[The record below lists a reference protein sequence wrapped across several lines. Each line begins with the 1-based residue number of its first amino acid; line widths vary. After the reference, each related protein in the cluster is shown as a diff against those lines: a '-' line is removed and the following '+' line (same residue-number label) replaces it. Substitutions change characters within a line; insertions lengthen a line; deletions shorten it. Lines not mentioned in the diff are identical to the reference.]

1 MCRVTVTA
9 KGGNRPT
16 SNLFYHLKTKHVLE
30 YAESQRLRSAQT
42 PATPATQQQTSIVQ
56 AFSKSTAYDRK
67 SKRWSDIT
75 RAITTYLC
83 KDMVPFYTV
92 EHSGFKEMIKTL
104 DARYEPLRRKYFSE
118 TEMPK
123 LYSELRD
130 KVEKD
135 LRQLLTVCCLFA
147 PEFNFVFESCIL
159 HNKCFKNDIFFA
171 FLHLNLYRDIYRY
184 RDRIRFIP

>member
-1 MCRVTVTA
+1 MAASAETA
-9 KGGNRPT
+9 EQEALVKKNGAT
-16 SNLFYHLKTKHVLE
+16 SK
-30 YAESQRLRSAQT
+30 LRSAQT
-42 PATPATQQQTSIVQ
+42 PARSTNTGGNKKVTPATQQQTSIVQ

-75 RAITTYLC
+75 RAVTTYLC

-92 EHSGFKEMIKTL
+92 ERSGFKEMIKTL
-104 DARYEPLRRKYFSE
+104 DARYEPPSRKYFSE

-135 LRQLLTVCCLFA
+135 LRQLLMLFVCTR
-147 PEFNFVFESCIL
+147 V
-159 HNKCFKNDIFFA
+159 
-171 FLHLNLYRDIYRY
+171 
-184 RDRIRFIP
+184 